1 MNTLNEKLAKILAIS
16 DEAACAKSFETFC
29 RDYEGDLPLPGENK
43 QFDKAMW
50 TVSKFTKLSRQDEN
64 ILKRV
69 TGKMLEQIAVT
80 ESSAVVL
87 QLKDLVGST
96 KQAAIDTW
104 QALLAA
110 MSWQQMAPA
119 GAMRGV
125 STQMVSLGTIQ
136 RVVDDVT
143 IQVNLGWHV
152 DQDHLRLLMQA
163 KGKQQEA
170 MPDVEIR
177 VTESEGDVVFS
188 RRTNEDGSVV
198 APNVPVKPGQYKIQ
212 VLWSDNVIETPFF
225 RV

>member
-1 MNTLNEKLAKILAIS
+1 MNTLNEKLAQILANG
-16 DEAACAKSFETFC
+16 DEAECAKSFETFC
-29 RDYEGDLPLPGENK
+29 RDHAGELPLPGVNP

-50 TVSKFTKLSRQDEN
+50 TASKFAKMSKNDERILS
-64 ILKRV
+64 RV
-69 TGKMLEQIAVT
+69 TGKMLEQIA
-80 ESSAVVL
+80 EPGAIE
-87 QLKDLVGST
+87 LKLRDLVGST
-96 KQAAIDTW
+96 KQAAIDSW
-104 QALLAA
+104 QDLLAA
-110 MSWQQMAPA
+110 MSWQQMVPA

-125 STQMVSLGTIQ
+125 STHMVSLGTIQ

-163 KGKQQEA
+163 KDKSQEA
-170 MPDVEIR
+170 MQNVEIR
-177 VTESEGDVVFS
+177 VTESAGDVVFS

-198 APNVPVKPGQYKIQ
+198 APNVAVKPGQYKIQ

>member
-1 MNTLNEKLAKILAIS
+1 MTLNNQLAQILAAD
-16 DEAACAKSFETFC
+16 DEAVCAKSFESFC
-29 RDYEGDLPLPGENK
+29 RDNAADMPLPGANK
-43 QFDKAMW
+43 NFDKAMW
-50 TVSKFTKLSRQDEN
+50 TASKFSKISKSDDTLLNR
-64 ILKRV
+64 I
-69 TGKMLEQIAVT
+69 TAKMLTQFAEP
-80 ESSAVVL
+80 SAVE
-87 QLKDLVGST
+87 LKLRDLVGST
-96 KQAAIDTW
+96 KQIAIDTW
-104 QALLAA
+104 QDLLAGMA
-110 MSWQQMAPA
+110 WQQMVPA

-163 KGKQQEA
+163 KGKEQEA
-170 MPDVEIR
+170 MQDVEIR

-198 APNVPVKPGQYKIQ
+198 APNVAVKPGQYKIQ